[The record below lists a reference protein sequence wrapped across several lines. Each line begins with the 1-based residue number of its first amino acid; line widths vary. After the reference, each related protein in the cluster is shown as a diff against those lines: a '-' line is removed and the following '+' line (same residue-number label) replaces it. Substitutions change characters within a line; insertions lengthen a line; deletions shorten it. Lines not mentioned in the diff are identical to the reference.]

1 MIDIKRCRLH
11 LQVTIAGWHRGSLV
25 EGYNVAEHRLDYIKL
40 GEGREY
46 NYHYNDGVSSGFD
59 KRKFYKRPPVFN
71 KQPYSLKNFPS
82 PVEQIVTN
90 EFQSHPETQTYIRQ
104 ESLLPVFESHEK
116 SVQYIPL
123 DFHSSKSS
131 PATAA
136 GAQQQQQYSSPS
148 SSSSFGH
155 QNHGPSFTT
164 NLAERVIQMIQL
176 QHPSSAKNGTVGSP
190 GSSTSSVHFQAPG
203 QSQQY
208 THSGGQHPG
217 SYQYFNAHPAP
228 ASYELVRP
236 ISNFPP
242 PRPYIA
248 PSLTTTKAPYLAP
261 ILLKSTS
268 TTQATPTV
276 TVAPAR
282 RPPYVAPTVR
292 PNAGSGS
299 VTNDPLLSS
308 VSLANQLKYTSSRP
322 STSSRPPSSGGNRNQ
337 QQQQQQQQQL
347 QQQQKQP
354 YEPEFDIDIRID
366 LRDDSA

>member
-1 MIDIKRCRLH
+1 MAANMAVIGGWML
-11 LQVTIAGWHRGSLV
+11 LVTIVGWHRATLV
-25 EGYNVAEHRLDYIKL
+25 GAYNVAEHRLDYIKL

-59 KRKFYKRPPVFN
+59 KRKYYKRPPVFS

-90 EFQSHPETQTYIRQ
+90 EFQSHPETQTYVRQ

-116 SVQYIPL
+116 SVQYVPL
-123 DFHSSKSS
+123 DFHSSKTI
-131 PATAA
+131 PTAA
-136 GAQQQQQYSSPS
+136 GVQQQQHQQHHYSSSPSS

-155 QNHGPSFTT
+155 QNHGPSFTS
-164 NLAERVIQMIQL
+164 NLAERVIQMIHL
-176 QHPSSAKNGTVGSP
+176 QHPSSAKNGTAGSP
-190 GSSTSSVHFQAPG
+190 VTSTSSVHFQAPG

-208 THSGGQHPG
+208 THSGQHPG

-242 PRPYIA
+242 PRPYLA

-268 TTQATPTV
+268 TTTAATPTV

-282 RPPYVAPTVR
+282 RPPYVAPAVR
-292 PNAGSGS
+292 PNAPGSGT

-322 STSSRPPSSGGNRNQ
+322 ATPSSRPPTSGGNQ
-337 QQQQQQQQQL
+337 